1 MIIECPHCGTRFR
14 FDERQ
19 VSDSRSMLK
28 CARCKRVFPAPGHQ
42 SPARPRPKPPAS
54 EANLSFDFDDDDEWR
69 APELTSEDVPED
81 GFLLNAPAEP
91 AAPRPKRKRPP
102 APEQSAL
109 RFDTPPE
116 AEADE
121 EPDEDEVDDQG
132 EADEADETE
141 AAAPARRAAPDE
153 DEDDPPL
160 IIEDEPPP
168 RSVSRKKPPL
178 RAAAAPPRGG
188 GGGIGVRSVFVF
200 LFVVVGA
207 YGALTW
213 SLLDDPDWARRLT
226 LSLPVIGSTLRER
239 SAGDAVALVDV
250 EGRYERTKD
259 GKAVFVITG
268 KALNRSPESLRKLE
282 ILAVLYDAN
291 AQRIEQQVTACGNP
305 LEAKIRE
312 LSVHQVSILRSIKP
326 PPDFGVQPGAQCP
339 FSSIFVDVPERAATY
354 TTEVS
359 RAQRST

>member
-28 CARCKRVFPAPGHQ
+28 CARCKRVFPAPGHP

-102 APEQSAL
+102 APEQTAL
-109 RFDTPPE
+109 RFDTPAEPE
-116 AEADE
+116 EDE
-121 EPDEDEVDDQG
+121 EPDAA
-132 EADEADETE
+132 EADDPDQDEAEP
-141 AAAPARRAAPDE
+141 PARRAAADDDE
-153 DEDDPPL
+153 DEPPL
-160 IIEDEPPP
+160 IIEDEPPA
-168 RSVSRKKPPL
+168 SRRKPPMTS
-178 RAAAAPPRGG
+178 AAAAAARGG

-200 LFVVVGA
+200 LVVVVGA

-326 PPDFGVQPGAQCP
+326 PPEFGVQPGATCP

-354 TTEVS
+354 STEVS

>member
-28 CARCKRVFPAPGHQ
+28 CARCKRVFPAPGHR

-81 GFLLNAPAEP
+81 GLLLNAPAQP
-91 AAPRPKRKRPP
+91 AAPRPKRKRAP
-102 APEQSAL
+102 APEQTAL
-109 RFDTPPE
+109 RFDAPAEDDDEPPDE
-116 AEADE
+116 TDADE
-121 EPDEDEVDDQG
+121 QDDEP
-132 EADEADETE
+132 AAPPRPRH
-141 AAAPARRAAPDE
+141 AAADDDE
-153 DEDDPPL
+153 DEDEPPL
-160 IIEDEPPP
+160 IIEDEPPA

-178 RAAAAPPRGG
+178 AAAAAPARS

-200 LFVVVGA
+200 LAVVVGA

-326 PPDFGVQPGAQCP
+326 PPNFGVQPGASCP
-339 FSSIFVDVPERAATY
+339 FASIFVDVPERAATY
-354 TTEVS
+354 STEVS